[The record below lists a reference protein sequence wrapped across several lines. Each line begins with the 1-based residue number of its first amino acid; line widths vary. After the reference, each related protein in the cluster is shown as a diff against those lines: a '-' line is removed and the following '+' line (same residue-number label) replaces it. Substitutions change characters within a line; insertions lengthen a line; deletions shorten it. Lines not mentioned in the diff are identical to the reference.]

1 MILEF
6 DPQNH
11 LAPNVIADKR
21 SKYRGAFMQM
31 LALYRTEKND
41 KKVRQL
47 EILLQEY
54 DQERFKKEQHYRM
67 FFV

>member
-1 MILEF
+1 M
-6 DPQNH
+6 
-11 LAPNVIADKR
+11 APNVIADKR

-67 FFV
+67 FFCLKL